1 MKLNEIKSPRNTTV
15 WVWVKTY
22 FLAWMLKNNTG
33 SNLKIL
39 VMLLK

>member
-15 WVWVKTY
+15 WVRAKTY